1 MLNFNVIKIEDEK
14 DFNLQSLGEN
24 ADALEDG
31 SIVVKTEE
39 GIKDIV
45 VFPNQVKAA
54 NQMFESLKKGDV
66 DLIKLTAEMQS
77 GKTGA
82 ILYSIHLYTEWQ
94 EEERRNGK
102 YIPNTKF
109 LFIGPSDRQLKDQTY
124 ERVQPWG
131 TINPALLGSNIWH
144 MPDLLDASKR
154 GRELKVEMK
163 QHLARGGQ
171 IIVIWD
177 EAHIGISKKK
187 TTDSE
192 GNPEEQ
198 VLPTFLRS
206 FASLPGMTS
215 NPNVKHIMTTATPF
229 TLDYFEAVC
238 RDYDVDLNIVSIFL
252 EPGEGYTGIID
263 LLKQGRIKQAFGPF
277 NRKEKK
283 EFLEKMAPFLKKQK
297 LLRGPKYAVVRS
309 TVTYQQAWWE
319 EACALAGVQCSA
331 YNSRLGTI
339 PDFQRKL
346 NEQPEEFEVL
356 LIQRSYKQGKTL
368 CKKYL
373 GLWYENLTKSG
384 RNDADVWQSVGR
396 CLGYY
401 ELEYK
406 TDFDIYM
413 NVSQARKAKNYYKSC
428 SMLDIDAS
436 IRMATSDTATKR
448 KTKSKVRRVLR
459 WKNTEKDMRNYMIS
473 KGVSKSDITLSKCSL
488 NNSFDVAEEIVK
500 KLSRQQKVGG
510 RQNIRHLDAPN
521 PYYSNSVYFDK
532 LVKEGRV
539 GQYCWIEDQEV
550 VEEQKVVSKGVF
562 DGFRKKKEQEAQRQ
576 GNLF

>member
-1 MLNFNVIKIEDEK
+1 MLNYNFRKVKDEK
-14 DFNLQSLGEN
+14 DFSLQSLDN
-24 ADALEDG
+24 NFYLLEDG
-31 SIVVKTEE
+31 TIVVKTEE
-39 GIKDIV
+39 GKDII

-94 EEERRNGK
+94 EEERRSGK
-102 YIPNTKF
+102 YLPITKF
-109 LFIGPSDRQLKDQTY
+109 LFIGPSDKQLKEQTY
-124 ERVQPWG
+124 KRVQPWG

-154 GRELKVEMK
+154 GTALKVEMK
-163 QHLARGGQ
+163 QYLANGGQ

-187 TTDSE
+187 GTDSE

-238 RDYDVDLNIVSIFL
+238 RDEDVHLNIVSIFL
-252 EPGEGYTGIID
+252 EPGKGYTGIID
-263 LLKQGRIKQAFGPF
+263 LLKQGRIKQAYGPF
-277 NRKEKK
+277 AKKEKK
-283 EFLEKMAPFLKKQK
+283 KFLEEIVPFLQNEKMD
-297 LLRGPKYAVVRS
+297 RGLKYAVVRC
-309 TVTYQQAWWE
+309 TVTYQQPWWE
-319 EACALAGVQCSA
+319 EACALAGVRCSA

-339 PDFQRKL
+339 PDFQLKL
-346 NEQPEEFEVL
+346 NEKPEEFEVL

-373 GLWYENLTKSG
+373 GVWYENLTKSG

-413 NVSQARKAKNYYKSC
+413 NISQARKAKNYYKSC
-428 SMLDIDAS
+428 SMLDIDTS
-436 IRMATSDTATKR
+436 IRMPTSDTATKR
-448 KTKSKVRRVLR
+448 KTKSKVKRILR
-459 WKNTEKDMRNYMIS
+459 WKNTEEDMRNYMIS
-473 KGVSKSDITLSKCSL
+473 KGVSKSDITLSRCSL

-521 PYYSNSVYFDK
+521 PNYSSSLYFDK
-532 LVKEGRV
+532 LAKEGRV
-539 GQYCWIEDQEV
+539 GQFCWIEDEEII
-550 VEEQKVVSKGVF
+550 EEQKVVSKGVF